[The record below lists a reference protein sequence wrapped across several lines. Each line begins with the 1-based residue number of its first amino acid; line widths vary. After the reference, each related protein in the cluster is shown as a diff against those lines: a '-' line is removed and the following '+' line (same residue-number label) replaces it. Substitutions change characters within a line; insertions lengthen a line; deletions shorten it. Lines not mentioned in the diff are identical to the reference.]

1 MNPLGVNSSFIPGLA
16 LPDELLMQGASFTT
30 GSLMDDYMG
39 GGGGLADIFNK
50 DVLETAKEA
59 VAFQFQFLF
68 GNMQFNLDVLIVLPA
83 DSPVLPVGG
92 TTPGA
97 APGTDPAAADID
109 AGAVSHQEAVMGITT
124 DGLNSWF
131 SVNLLVALTTN
142 MITMEREMLFSKLA
156 ELGTELVAMDMIM
169 DFAQNAADCIIKAA
183 EKQAAMYQ
191 MQAIAGILQ
200 AVGGFIQ
207 MGMAAGSV
215 YCNMKSNTWTAN
227 DTANGQ
233 QMGGTFSS
241 GNAKVDGFNMFCNSG
256 GATAIGSTFTGIGQ
270 AISGFAQ
277 AALTLEKAEYDAWK
291 EVQQALGQLY
301 QQLLT
306 SSSASQ
312 KELEEMIKATLQK
325 LEEITT
331 SNRKSQGISPTAQA

>member
-1 MNPLGVNSSFIPGLA
+1 MNQVGGNPSFIPGLA
-16 LPDELLMQGASFTT
+16 LPDDLLMQGALFKT

-50 DVLETAKEA
+50 DVLESAKGA

-68 GNMQFNLDVLIVLPA
+68 GNMQFNIDVLVVLPA

-97 APGTDPAAADID
+97 VPGTNPNAMDVD
-109 AGAVSHQEAVMGITT
+109 AGVVSHQEAVMGIGG

-131 SVNLLVALTTN
+131 SSNLLVALTTN

-156 ELGTELVAMDMIM
+156 ELGTELIAMDMIM
-169 DFAQNAADCIIKAA
+169 DFARNAADCIIKAA

-191 MQAIAGILQ
+191 MQATAGILQ
-200 AVGGFIQ
+200 AVGGCIQ
-207 MGMAAGSV
+207 IGMAAGST
-215 YCNMKSNTWTAN
+215 YCNMKSNTWEAKS
-227 DTANGQ
+227 GG
-233 QMGGTFSS
+233 QMGGEFKS
-241 GNAKVDGFNMFCNSG
+241 GNAKIDGFNTFCESG
-256 GATAIGSTFTGIGQ
+256 GATAIGSAFTGIGQ

-277 AALTLEKAEYDAWK
+277 AALTLEKADYDAWK
-291 EVQQALGQLY
+291 EVQEALGQLY
-301 QQLLT
+301 QQILT

-312 KELEEMIKATLQK
+312 KELEEMIKGTLQK

>member
-50 DVLETAKEA
+50 DVLESAKEA

-109 AGAVSHQEAVMGITT
+109 AGAVSHQEAVMGISV

-169 DFAQNAADCIIKAA
+169 DFARNAADCIIKAA

-215 YCNMKSNTWTAN
+215 YCNVKSTKWEAAP
-227 DTANGQ
+227 DG
-233 QMGGTFSS
+233 QMGGQFKS
-241 GNAKVDGFNMFCNSG
+241 GNAKIDGFNTFCNSG